1 MIAGNTP
8 DPGWRHQQS
17 GDLALLGSGSWMLMI
32 KRVRESEM
40 ASRVSSFA
48 RTVIEREARQTGR
61 DRRVSL
67 GNEIAT
73 SLRSSR

>member
-1 MIAGNTP
+1 
-8 DPGWRHQQS
+8 
-17 GDLALLGSGSWMLMI
+17 MI

-40 ASRVSSFA
+40 GSRVSSFA
-48 RTVIEREARQTGR
+48 RTVIASEARQTGR
-61 DRRVSL
+61 DSSVSL